1 MRIPMIFLCFLSL
14 SGLFAQDSLTYH
26 FVVDSAGSGDFITVQ
41 EAINAV
47 PALRKNRTNILIRPG
62 TYKEKLVLP
71 ATATNVSF
79 IGEDAATTVLTYD
92 DYAQRE
98 NRFGEEIGTSGS
110 SAFFIFG
117 DGFQAENITFENSAG
132 PVGQAVAVRV
142 DGDQVV
148 FTNCRF
154 LGNQDTLYPH
164 GRGSRQ
170 YYKDCYIEGTVD
182 FIFGWGTAVFDD
194 CTIFCKSPG
203 YITAA
208 STEQQDSV
216 GFVFRNCRIE
226 GSAPAGSVYLGRPW
240 RDYAQTVFLNCD
252 LGEVVH
258 PAGWHNWGSEAKE
271 RTAYYA
277 EYGNTGPGA
286 ATGER
291 VGWAHLLS
299 EEEAARYWDLEALLG
314 GWDPLGL

>member
-1 MRIPMIFLCFLSL
+1 MRTLMFFLFLLTL
-14 SGLFAQDSLTYH
+14 SGLTAQDSLTYH
-26 FVVDSAGSGDFITVQ
+26 FVVDAGGGGDFTTVQ
-41 EAINAV
+41 AAIDAV
-47 PALRKNRTNILIRPG
+47 PALRKNRTYILIRPG

-79 IGEDAATTVLTYD
+79 VGEDAATTILTYD
-92 DYAQRE
+92 DYAQRQ

-117 DGFQAENITFENSAG
+117 DGFRAENITFENSAG

-170 YYKDCYIEGTVD
+170 YYKNCYIEGTVD

-216 GFVFRNCRIE
+216 GFVFRNCTIE

-240 RDYAQTVFLNCD
+240 RDYAQTVFLDCQ
-252 LGEVVH
+252 LGEVIH

-271 RTAYYA
+271 GTAYYG
-277 EYGNTGPGA
+277 ESGNTGPGA

-291 VGWAHLLS
+291 VEWTHHLS
-299 EEEAARYWDLEALLG
+299 AAEADRYRDLEVLFG
-314 GWDPLGL
+314 GWDPLGR